1 MRILTF
7 RGDDGA
13 RLGVLHG
20 DDLVVDV
27 AELGRSAGDA
37 TLPATML
44 EAIQQ
49 GPDGLQRIRDL
60 AGGAPSTPSPPVTR
74 RLDDVA
80 LLAPLSPP
88 VGNVA
93 AVGRNYGKHVEE
105 ANRATGRPAS
115 QSTVSFFTKAQ
126 TSVAGPVDDLRLDFS
141 ISDQMDWEVELGVV
155 IGRTGINI
163 SEDRA
168 LEHVF
173 GYTVVNDISARD
185 IQMNWG
191 GQYFKGK
198 SVDYS
203 CPSGPWIVTKDE
215 IGDPQSLQLQTLV
228 NGVVKQDANTVDM
241 IAGVAEIVSRLSFG
255 MTLPAG
261 TLIATGT
268 PEGVGFA
275 RQPPEFL
282 HDGDVLE
289 SYVERIGTLRNRI
302 VAAVPSP
309 VR

>member
-37 TLPATML
+37 TLPATVL
-44 EAIQQ
+44 DAIQQ

-60 AGGAPSTPSPPVTR
+60 AGGAPSAPSPPVTR
-74 RLDDVA
+74 RLDDVE

-126 TSVAGPVDDLRLDFS
+126 TSVAGPVEDLRL
-141 ISDQMDWEVELGVV
+141 EV
-155 IGRTGINI
+155 
-163 SEDRA
+163 S
-168 LEHVF
+168 
-173 GYTVVNDISARD
+173 
-185 IQMNWG
+185 
-191 GQYFKGK
+191 
-198 SVDYS
+198 
-203 CPSGPWIVTKDE
+203 
-215 IGDPQSLQLQTLV
+215 
-228 NGVVKQDANTVDM
+228 
-241 IAGVAEIVSRLSFG
+241 IAGTITE
-255 MTLPAG
+255 
-261 TLIATGT
+261 
-268 PEGVGFA
+268 
-275 RQPPEFL
+275 
-282 HDGDVLE
+282 
-289 SYVERIGTLRNRI
+289 
-302 VAAVPSP
+302 
-309 VR
+309 

>member
-1 MRILTF
+1 MRTIHDRVCVVIGSGLLSAALLSGNGWSYLEAAAPHPTTAPPAC
-7 RGDDGA
+7 GA
-13 RLGVLHG
+13 PETAGW
-20 DDLVVDV
+20 
-27 AELGRSAGDA
+27 ECRSAGDA

-60 AGGAPSTPSPPVTR
+60 AGSAPSAPSPPVTR

-126 TSVAGPVDDLRLDFS
+126 TSVAGPVDDLRLDFT

-173 GYTVVNDISARD
+173 GYTVVNDTSARD

-203 CPSGPWIVTKDE
+203 CPTGPWIVTKDE
-215 IGDPQSLQLQTLV
+215 LGDPQS
-228 NGVVKQDANTVDM
+228 
-241 IAGVAEIVSRLSFG
+241 
-255 MTLPAG
+255 
-261 TLIATGT
+261 
-268 PEGVGFA
+268 
-275 RQPPEFL
+275 
-282 HDGDVLE
+282 
-289 SYVERIGTLRNRI
+289 
-302 VAAVPSP
+302 
-309 VR
+309 